1 MSEFLDPNSIL
12 IPESRQRAT
21 LGDVS
26 DIQASIARNG
36 LINAI
41 VVRQGPDGSV
51 VIVAGARRTQA
62 CRNLGKNLEIG
73 RDVRFWEDLDPTEAE
88 VLELEENLKRQDL
101 PWRDQVRAI
110 AKLHQRYSE
119 RNEGWTQ
126 LKTAHALSLEDSWI
140 SMVLTVHRAMQAG
153 HLTNASDIN
162 NAYNIAQRIA
172 ERKAE
177 AIVNEIV
184 AGGKQVWQPTLPVF
198 SEQLQESEWAKRQSE
213 SGLDTQSSDPIAHTM
228 TPPAAPTASF
238 QPVLCANFIEWAQAY
253 TGPKFNLLHCDFP
266 YGIVMASSQREG
278 SQGWTGWQSHDD
290 EVYDND
296 PQIYFKLL
304 NALTGSLDRILSHN
318 AHVLFWFTMKFYN
331 ETKRQLEQA
340 GLLVQPYPFV
350 WDKAPTG
357 MSGDARL
364 FPKITYETC
373 FIASRGQRPLAKYGF
388 LTYKGPIPTTRQ
400 HPSQKS
406 EAMYKALLG
415 MFVDET
421 TTLLDPTCGHGGALR
436 TADELGAASVL
447 GIEFDPNYAKAAN
460 DATVRARR
468 MREAAR

>member
-1 MSEFLDPNSIL
+1 MPEFLDPNSIL
-12 IPESRQRAT
+12 IPESRQRAS

-26 DIQASIARNG
+26 DIQASITRNG

-41 VVRQGPDGSV
+41 IVRKQPDGNIV
-51 VIVAGARRTQA
+51 VVAGARRTQA
-62 CRNLGKNLEIG
+62 CRNLSKNLEIG
-73 RDVRFWEDLDPTEAE
+73 RDVRFWEDLDPIEAE
-88 VLELEENLKRQDL
+88 VVELEENLKRTDL

-110 AKLHQRYSE
+110 ARLHQRYSE
-119 RNEGWTQ
+119 QNEGWTQ
-126 LKTAHALSLEDSWI
+126 LKTAYALSLEDSWI

-162 NAYNIAQRIA
+162 NAYNIAQRIS

-177 AIVNEIV
+177 AIVNEII
-184 AGGKQVWQPTLPVF
+184 AGGKQA
-198 SEQLQESEWAKRQSE
+198 WAADGLITTPNYSVQVME
-213 SGLDTQSSDPIAHTM
+213 GALAEAELDTQSSDQIAHTTT
-228 TPPAAPTASF
+228 TPPSPAQFT
-238 QPVLCANFIEWAQAY
+238 PVLCANFIEWAATY
-253 TGPKFNLLHCDFP
+253 AGPKFNLLHCDFP
-266 YGIVMASSQREG
+266 YGVVMASSQREG

-296 PQIYFKLL
+296 SQIYFKLL

-318 AHVLFWFTMKFYN
+318 AHVLFWFTMKFYS

-373 FIASRGQRPLAKYGF
+373 FIASRGGRPLAKYGF

-436 TADELGAASVL
+436 AADELGAASVL
-447 GIEFDPNYAKAAN
+447 GIEMDENYAKAAN

-468 MREAAR
+468 MREASR